1 LRRNVL
7 FAKRTSWRCV
17 FEKAWSGRVSRHVS
31 AHALVLTLGQEAAPV
46 PQEISITPHP
56 ERVQIAGP
64 EGEYTEDTES
74 AASVTVPR
82 VALTAEA
89 AAQVIADEWESQQ
102 VPFPPFTTDGRG
114 KVVFASTSAQDG
126 GETGRERRRRH
137 ARQ

>member
-1 LRRNVL
+1 
-7 FAKRTSWRCV
+7 
-17 FEKAWSGRVSRHVS
+17 
-31 AHALVLTLGQEAAPV
+31 VLTLGQEAAPV
-46 PQEISITPHP
+46 PQEISTTPHP

-74 AASVTVPR
+74 AAPVTVPR